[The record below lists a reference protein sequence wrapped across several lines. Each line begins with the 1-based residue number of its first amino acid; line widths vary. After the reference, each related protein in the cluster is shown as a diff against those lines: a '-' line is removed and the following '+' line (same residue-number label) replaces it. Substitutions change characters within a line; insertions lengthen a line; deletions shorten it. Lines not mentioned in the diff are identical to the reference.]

1 MQPTTDEILKYS
13 AYFENELT
21 LDNLQRKQLIALCQI
36 LEVSTFGNLPPNDVL
51 KFQLRMKIR
60 ELEADDKVRSKIIY
74 LKTEKSRSFFFL
86 KMIIKE
92 GIDNLTIEEL
102 QQACRDRGMR
112 AIGVAETRLK
122 KQLDQWL
129 DLHINRK
136 IPISLLVL
144 SRALYLPEN
153 IAPEEL
159 IKSTISALPQTI
171 VS

>member
-74 LKTEKSRSFFFL
+74 LKR
-86 KMIIKE
+86 
-92 GIDNLTIEEL
+92 
-102 QQACRDRGMR
+102 
-112 AIGVAETRLK
+112 
-122 KQLDQWL
+122 
-129 DLHINRK
+129 
-136 IPISLLVL
+136 
-144 SRALYLPEN
+144 
-153 IAPEEL
+153 
-159 IKSTISALPQTI
+159 
-171 VS
+171 